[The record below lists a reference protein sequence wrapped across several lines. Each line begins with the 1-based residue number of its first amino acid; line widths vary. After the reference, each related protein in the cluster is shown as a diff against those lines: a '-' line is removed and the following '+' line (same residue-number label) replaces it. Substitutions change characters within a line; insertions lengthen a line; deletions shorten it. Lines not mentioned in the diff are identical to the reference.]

1 MHDHPDQPAPTGA
14 PTAPPAHAPTPAPAP
29 GAAPAVPP
37 GMLRASDADRNTA
50 IEQLGDALAEGALDT
65 PEYNRRLEQAV
76 TATTLGQL
84 TTLTADL
91 PVSRAALTKAEN
103 ARKAAKAQADKR
115 EWRNEWGYWGG
126 GALIMTAIWA
136 INCVREH
143 DLTFFWPVWPLGIW
157 GAILLSYAL
166 WPDNKDS

>member
-1 MHDHPDQPAPTGA
+1 MHDHPDQPAPA
-14 PTAPPAHAPTPAPAP
+14 ASPTASPAPAP
-29 GAAPAVPP
+29 DAAPAVPP

-76 TATTLGQL
+76 TASTLGQL
-84 TTLTADL
+84 TALTADL
-91 PVSRAALTKAEN
+91 PVSRAALAKAEN
-103 ARKAAKAQADKR
+103 ARKAAKAEADKR

-136 INCVREH
+136 INSVREH